1 MSDDAPPPP
10 DEEMLKV
17 LYPASAIA
25 ARVAE
30 LGAEL
35 ERHYRDKAP
44 VVLPVMTGALPFA
57 ADLIRAIRPRVKG
70 LVVECVRAKSY
81 FATSEVRAASVAVGD
96 VGVDVRGR
104 HVLLVEDIVDTGHTM
119 EKLKAKVLE
128 NGAATVAMV
137 SLLNKRARRVTG
149 TQPEFAGFDCD
160 DRIRRRLRAGL
171 LRRVQ
176 GGAVRRRA
184 QTGGG
189 GKRTLHEAGVTA
201 ERTSV
206 CLNAPGRGRVL

>member
-1 MSDDAPPPP
+1 MA
-10 DEEMLKV
+10 L
-17 LYPASAIA
+17 
-25 ARVAE
+25 E

-160 DRIRRRLRAGL
+160 DEFVVGYGL
-171 LRRVQ
+171 DFCGEFREVPYVGVLKPEVAASEHFTKQ
-176 GGAVRRRA
+176 G
-184 QTGGG
+184 
-189 GKRTLHEAGVTA
+189 
-201 ERTSV
+201 
-206 CLNAPGRGRVL
+206 

>member
-25 ARVAE
+25 SRVAE

-57 ADLIRAIRPRVKG
+57 ADLIRAIRPRVRG

-81 FATSEVRAASVAVGD
+81 FATSEVRAASGVAVGD

-160 DRIRRRLRAGL
+160 DEFVVGYGL
-171 LRRVQ
+171 DFCGEFREVPYVGVLKPEVAASEHFTKQ
-176 GGAVRRRA
+176 G
-184 QTGGG
+184 
-189 GKRTLHEAGVTA
+189 
-201 ERTSV
+201 
-206 CLNAPGRGRVL
+206 